1 MLKKLNIST
10 RLYGVLALLVLAAAV
25 LGVVSW
31 TMLGQVENASQEAAE
46 ALAQAAE
53 LKDMEIAHLDWALEL
68 TQSMAAQEAFTGE
81 LDYTRCGLGL
91 WYYDFLESAE
101 FRALPDELSRAF
113 RRIEDPHRSLHQS
126 AAEILDRLERG
137 RHSDTAW
144 SEAERI
150 YEQQTMAILAELRG
164 ELHTIDHLLE
174 SHAADLTAGAEDAAQ
189 LARTGI
195 IIAIVIAFI
204 IAVFVGGL
212 TIRGITGS
220 LRSTVELVADLSAG
234 EGDLTQ
240 RLPVSG
246 SDELAQL
253 AEGFNR
259 FMVRLQEMVA
269 AVAEAAKQTAAN
281 AGEVSATVEETA
293 ASVAEVASTSNEFA
307 STIQSV
313 SGNSQ
318 NMAELAENT
327 RSTTNQGAEQIE
339 NTVSAMQAISQT
351 MSQLSSE
358 ITSLDNQSERI
369 RSIVDI
375 ITNIADQTNLLALN
389 AAIEAARAG
398 EHGRGFAVVAEEVRK
413 LAEQSGK
420 AAGEITQVIEEMRR
434 VVQETVSQ
442 SDQSSAKVDEGA
454 SAAQTSG
461 KMFSEISSI
470 IDRLTDGIREIASA
484 SEELASGGEEI
495 AASSEQQ
502 SASVQQI
509 GASIENVANTANEL
523 QNLVQTFKV

>member
-10 RLYGVLALLVLAAAV
+10 KLYGILALLVLAAAV

-31 TMLGQVENASQEAAE
+31 TMLGRVETSSNEAAD
-46 ALAQAAE
+46 ALAQGAE
-53 LKDMEIAHLDWALEL
+53 LKDMEIAHLDWALGL
-68 TQSMAAQEAFTGE
+68 TQAMNAQEAFTGE
-81 LDYTRCGLGL
+81 LDHTSCGLGL
-91 WYYDFLESAE
+91 WYYYFLESAE
-101 FRALPDELSRAF
+101 FRALPNDIAGGF
-113 RRIEDPHRSLHQS
+113 RRIEEPHRLLHQS
-126 AAEILDRLERG
+126 AADIVDRLESG
-137 RHSDTAW
+137 RYSAAAW
-144 SEAERI
+144 SEAERM
-150 YEQQTMAILAELRG
+150 YEQQTMVILAELRS
-164 ELHTIDHLLE
+164 ELHTIDQLLD
-174 SHAADLTAGAEDAAQ
+174 SYAASLGTEAEEAAQ
-189 LARTGI
+189 MARAGI
-195 IIAIVIAFI
+195 IAAIVFALI
-204 IAVFVGGL
+204 IAVFIGGL
-212 TIRGITGS
+212 TIRAICTS
-220 LRSTVELVADLSAG
+220 LRRTVDMVADLSAG

-246 SDELAQL
+246 QDELAQL
-253 AEGFNR
+253 AEGINR
-259 FMVRLQEMVA
+259 FMARLQEMVS
-269 AVAEAAKQTAAN
+269 AVAAAAQQTATN

-307 STIQSV
+307 STIESV

-318 NMAELAENT
+318 KMAELAENT
-327 RSTTNQGAEQIE
+327 RETTNQGAAQIE
-339 NTVSAMQAISQT
+339 QTVASMQAISET
-351 MSQLSSE
+351 MTQLSSE

-369 RSIVDI
+369 RSIVDL

-434 VVQETVSQ
+434 VVQETVTQ

-454 SAAQTSG
+454 ASAQTSG
-461 KMFSEISSI
+461 QMFAEISSI

-495 AASSEQQ
+495 AASSEEQ

-509 GASIENVANTANEL
+509 GASIESVANTASEL
-523 QNLVQTFKV
+523 QRLVQSFKV